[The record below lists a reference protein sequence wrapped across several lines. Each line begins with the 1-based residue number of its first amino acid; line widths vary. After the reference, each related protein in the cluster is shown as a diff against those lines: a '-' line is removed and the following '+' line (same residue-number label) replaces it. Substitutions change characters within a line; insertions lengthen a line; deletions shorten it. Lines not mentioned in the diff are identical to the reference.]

1 VCIDTHNMNDS
12 DQITLKVHNF
22 VPIYIKEMVEE
33 LKATGV
39 KFESEIGLIDIAV
52 LRLKDQI
59 DEGMKNPIK
68 MKELMEGLLNDAWY
82 LTDEKIVK
90 VNIRNIQKREKKN
103 K

>member
-1 VCIDTHNMNDS
+1 MNDS

-22 VPIYIKEMVEE
+22 VPIYIKEMVED

-39 KFESEIGLIDIAV
+39 KFESEIALIDIAV
-52 LRLKDQI
+52 LRLQDQI
-59 DEGMKNPIK
+59 KEGMKNPAK

-82 LTDEKIVK
+82 LTDEGIVK
-90 VNIRNIQKREKKN
+90 VNIRNIQKREKK